1 MRPRKL
7 ITSTAH
13 RFRWWPPTDGVV
25 SSDPTLTVSWPA
37 GSQAYTL
44 ALARES
50 DTVSAIRA
58 DRRTLSVTWGA
69 SGSPTVLASPDEPA
83 AAQLV
88 GVGVVDVP
96 VRVVR
101 VVTAASTG
109 LSGTVELSDPLPYP
123 VLTSG
128 ISLVLHWH
136 ERSAVLN
143 SAHVPAVTTDGV
155 RWSVPY
161 TASLGGISVAYGRD
175 MGVLRVV
182 AMPFATGLTDAR
194 LLGLLPDLR
203 ARPTGQSSW
212 ASQREAALDD
222 LVVRIRS
229 RIAPRIE
236 DVLPG
241 RDYELPH
248 AYLTGALIA
257 EAQGRADAADR
268 LRVLADEDIVRRL
281 ALVDWMDLD
290 RDGVVDAGETDTGAS
305 GSLASGIGSTLTST
319 SIIPRYDDGGAS
331 DDVPVR
337 VGSAR

>member
-25 SSDPTLTVSWPA
+25 ASDPTLTVSWPA

-50 DTVSAIRA
+50 DTVTAISA

-88 GVGVVDVP
+88 GVGVVDTP

-101 VVTAASTG
+101 TAQNSS
-109 LSGTVELSDPLPYP
+109 SGTGTVDLADPLPHP
-123 VLTSG
+123 VLVS
-128 ISLVLHWH
+128 SLVLHWH
-136 ERSAVLN
+136 ERSVVIS

-161 TASLGGISVAYGRD
+161 TASLGGITVAYGRD

-203 ARPTGQSSW
+203 TRPTGQSSW

-268 LRVLADEDIVRRL
+268 LRALAEEDIARRL

>member
-25 SSDPTLTVSWPA
+25 SSDPTLTISWPA
-37 GSQAYTL
+37 GVQTYTL

-50 DTVSAIRA
+50 DTVTAISA
-58 DRRTLSVTWGA
+58 DRRTLTVTWGS

-101 VVTAASTG
+101 VVTAASNG
-109 LSGTVELSDPLPYP
+109 LSGTVDLADPLPHP
-123 VLTSG
+123 ILVS
-128 ISLVLHWH
+128 SLALHWH
-136 ERSAVLN
+136 ERSALVN

-161 TASLGGISVAYGRD
+161 TASLGGVSVAYGRD

-268 LRVLADEDIVRRL
+268 LRVLADEDIARRL

-305 GSLASGIGSTLTST
+305 GSLAAGIGSTLTSA